1 MLNQENAQHAVDNG
15 LWNRQLEKLNKY
27 NSARRRKII
36 ATNVETGEQMLF
48 NSICEAQAH
57 FGTKHITAVLHGKRQ
72 KAKGHTFEY
81 ADKGGG
87 LSAT

>member
-1 MLNQENAQHAVDNG
+1 MERWKTIEG
-15 LWNRQLEKLNKY
+15 
-27 NSARRRKII
+27 
-36 ATNVETGEQMLF
+36 TN
-48 NSICEAQAH
+48 
-57 FGTKHITAVLHGKRQ
+57 GKRQ